1 MPTVTAPTAHDHP
14 SRPRVRRHR
23 GWIVVAV
30 AVLVAAVAVP
40 VTLVGMRADRVP
52 VAARPELQR
61 VLVELI
67 SGSGRIAPGA
77 TAYVAGPHGSWSGA
91 AGVADATTGQ
101 PMAVDARMRLESV
114 SKIWT
119 AVLVLQLA
127 EHGRLGLNDKVERW
141 LPGLLPFGD
150 RITLRQLLTHTSGIF
165 DNNDAVN
172 HPARVLTR
180 VKDPVLH
187 AELVRLAKR
196 LQADPTIQFPPTVW
210 IRLAATQPLYFPP
223 GTGYHYS
230 NVGFE
235 VLGLVLERVT
245 GQPLEA
251 VYRERI
257 LRPLGLAH
265 TAYDPQGEIT
275 GPHARG
281 YLVNPDGSL
290 ADMTAVHWGIG
301 AEGGIV
307 SSAADTARFLT
318 ALMQDRLLGPVAAAG
333 MRTGDFWSGGDTPSC
348 GGSAYGHSGAGEG
361 YKTNVW
367 VSSDGRRVVV
377 LLLNGRMADSDAG
390 NRRAAQALDEL
401 YCSAPSSERPVS
413 RGRPLGYH
421 HAGDQ
426 GQPVYTGGCPWP
438 RPRQGS
444 P

>member
-1 MPTVTAPTAHDHP
+1 VPTVTAPAGTDHP
-14 SRPRVRRHR
+14 SPARVRRR
-23 GWIVVAV
+23 AAWIVVIV
-30 AVLVAAVAVP
+30 AVVIVAAGIPVAV
-40 VTLVGMRADRVP
+40 VRGRADRAPP
-52 VAARPELQR
+52 VDRPELQQ
-61 VLVELI
+61 VLVQLT

-77 TAYVAGPHGSWSGA
+77 TAYVAGPHGTWSGA
-91 AGVADATTGQ
+91 AGVADVATGQ
-101 PMAVDARMRLESV
+101 SMPVDGRMRLESV

-127 EHGRLGLNDKVERW
+127 EQGRLGLDDTVARW

-165 DNNDAVN
+165 DNNDAVKDD
-172 HPARVLTR
+172 ARVLAR
-180 VKDPVLH
+180 VKDPVFH

-196 LQADPTIQFPPTVW
+196 LQADPTTRFPPTVW

-235 VLGLVLERVT
+235 VLGLVIQKVT
-245 GQPLEA
+245 GQPLPA

-257 LRPLGLAH
+257 IRPLGLGR
-265 TAYDPQGEIT
+265 TAYDPQGDIS

-281 YLVNPDGSL
+281 YLVNADGSL
-290 ADMTAVHWGIG
+290 ADQTAVHWGIG

-307 SSAADTARFLT
+307 SSAADTGRFLV

-333 MRTGDFWSGGDTPSC
+333 MRTRDFWSGGDTPSC

-367 VSSDGRRVVV
+367 VSSDGSRVVV
-377 LLLNGRMADSDAG
+377 LLLNGRMADQATGDL
-390 NRRAAQALDEL
+390 RAAQALDQL
-401 YCSAPSSERPVS
+401 YCSA
-413 RGRPLGYH
+413 
-421 HAGDQ
+421 
-426 GQPVYTGGCPWP
+426 
-438 RPRQGS
+438 
-444 P
+444 